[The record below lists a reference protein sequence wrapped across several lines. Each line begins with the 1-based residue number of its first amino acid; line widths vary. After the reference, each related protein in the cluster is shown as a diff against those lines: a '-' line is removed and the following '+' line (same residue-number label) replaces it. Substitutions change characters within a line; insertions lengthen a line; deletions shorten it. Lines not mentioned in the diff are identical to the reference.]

1 MGEIEW
7 IRPPRLSEVVAAYQ
21 GFAVGAGA
29 RTGLVDQLLLVCS
42 AEQPFDALVAWAAQP
57 SVQPDLVS
65 RQAACDRVPV
75 RITTTS
81 IRSQGPG
88 ALIWALPAAVQR
100 LEADEIE
107 KLVALTHGPG
117 SAACEAVILLADNL
131 FTPSKLADVPD
142 ADPFTAAGA
151 LAQAVRGEATRGV
164 AKAIAGALAGV
175 GEHAQARQVAEEL
188 YRRSW

>member
-7 IRPPRLSEVVAAYQ
+7 IRPPRLSQVVAAYQ
-21 GFAVGAGA
+21 GFAAGAGV

-42 AEQPFDALVAWAAQP
+42 AEKPLDALAEWASRP

-65 RQAACDRVPV
+65 RQAARNQVP
-75 RITTTS
+75 IKHSNPS

-88 ALIWALPAAVQR
+88 ALIWALPAAVRR
-100 LEADEIE
+100 LDADAIRE
-107 KLVALTHGPG
+107 LVTLTHGEDSP
-117 SAACEAVILLADNL
+117 ACDAVILLADNL
-131 FTPSKLADVPD
+131 FTPEKLTDVPD

-164 AKAIAGALAGV
+164 AKAIAGALHGI
-175 GEHAQARQVAEEL
+175 GEHAEARQTAEEL